1 MTRNELLKIQGINDE
16 FQFGKYKGKT
26 LFYVLDTNPQYIIWC
41 INNIKEF
48 KIDNRLKNDLLT
60 HYNNWKVQRERKH
73 MYNQM
78 KQYNI
83 SASDYLSLSEA
94 QEI

>member
-1 MTRNELLKIQGINDE
+1 MTRNELLKIHGINDE

-26 LFYVLDTNPQYIIWC
+26 LLYVLENNPQYIIWC

-48 KIDNRLKNDLLT
+48 KINNTLKNDLLT

-73 MYNQM
+73 KYNQM
-78 KQYNI
+78 KQYNLTT
-83 SASDYLSLSEA
+83 SDYLSLLEA

>member
-1 MTRNELLKIQGINDE
+1 MTRNELLKIRGINNK
-16 FQFGKYKGKT
+16 FRFGKYKGKT
-26 LFYVLDTNPQYIIWC
+26 LLYVLDNNPQYIIWC

-48 KIDNRLKNDLLT
+48 KINNTLKNDLLT
-60 HYNNWKVQRERKH
+60 KYNNWNVQRERKH

-78 KQYNI
+78 KQYNLT
-83 SASDYLSLSEA
+83 ASDYLSLSDA